1 MTMTFASASFIR
13 SRSASEL
20 KPPKTTLWVAPM
32 RVQAS
37 MVTAASGIIGM

>member
-1 MTMTFASASFIR
+1 MSRASASFMR

-20 KPPKTTLWVAPM
+20 NPPKTTLCVAPM